1 MDGPKDDEPTP
12 NKVLKRSYADV
23 SSVDSG
29 TGDAAAGAL
38 GYLKTVGGNIAFVRH
53 EYSNSDGMPIEA
65 DDVGDDLARQD
76 APIPKRDDSD
86 GLISNLD
93 REIGGDSKL
102 DQGVLL
108 EKEGREG
115 NFTRAPSVVRS
126 TNLDNIAAEP
136 EDRDEVMPLPRSFSK
151 KKAASGSVLSFG
163 KSSFSTRE
171 QLAVSVPGDA
181 RLEQAG
187 FMLRQFKESRLKEVA
202 SRCGA
207 VTAFGHL
214 SAKAGVVMFFAGVS
228 VLFIRTTPEVLHS
241 EAYCYLLGLGMGL
254 VGLSFVFGSIGF
266 FVVSSVRFCI
276 M

>member
-1 MDGPKDDEPTP
+1 MDAPQNDEPTP
-12 NKVLKRSYADV
+12 NEVLKRSYADV
-23 SSVDSG
+23 NSVDRG
-29 TGDAAAGAL
+29 TSDAAAGAL
-38 GYLKTVGGNIAFVRH
+38 VDLKTFGSKIVGVRQ
-53 EYSNSDGMPIEA
+53 EATSRDGMPVEA
-65 DDVGDDLARQD
+65 DDVAEDLARQD
-76 APIPKRDDSD
+76 VPLPKRDDSD
-86 GLISNLD
+86 GLSINLHGD
-93 REIGGDSKL
+93 IVGDSKL

-108 EKEGREG
+108 EKEGRELI
-115 NFTRAPSVVRS
+115 FTRPSSVVRS
-126 TNLDNIAAEP
+126 ATLVNIAAEH

-151 KKAASGSVLSFG
+151 KKAASGSVLSFA
-163 KSSFSTRE
+163 KSSFSTRK

-187 FMLRQFKESRLKEVA
+187 VMLQQFKESRRKEVA

-214 SAKAGVVMFFAGVS
+214 SAKAGVFMFFAGVS

-254 VGLSFVFGSIGF
+254 VGFSFVLGSIGF

-276 M
+276 L